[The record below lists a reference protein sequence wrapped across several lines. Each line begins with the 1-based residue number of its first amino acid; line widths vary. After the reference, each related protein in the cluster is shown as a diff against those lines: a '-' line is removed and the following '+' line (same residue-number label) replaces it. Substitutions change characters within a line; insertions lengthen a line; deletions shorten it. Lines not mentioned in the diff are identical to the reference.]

1 MSKSNETA
9 ETRRKTQVNSI
20 HEGYLD
26 SLTPYDVK
34 GSLSVTI
41 MYWLRVL
48 RVRWLLPR
56 GVTWGHKRTLLNT
69 VNSKLR
75 DVHEFGNRVCV
86 ESVAKLLP
94 CITKTGQM
102 VFLKCACPTPKFVG
116 VTVTLLTMSLNRFY
130 FATIMSAE
138 LRSDGV
144 TNLLPSCC
152 VICNSSTMEASH
164 NKVTTKWA
172 WPLCGLF

>member
-56 GVTWGHKRTLLNT
+56 GVTRGHKRTLQNT

-116 VTVTLLTMSLNRFY
+116 VTVTLLTMSHKSLLLCNNNVCRI
-130 FATIMSAE
+130 A
-138 LRSDGV
+138 LRWCDKF
-144 TNLLPSCC
+144 TAFLLCD
-152 VICNSSTMEASH
+152 
-164 NKVTTKWA
+164 
-172 WPLCGLF
+172 L